1 MHQNPE
7 IQMPIAPDCNLSDAS
22 LDEFHEK
29 SKLVKLG
36 GLFLALVGLMSAAIV
51 IGPFGLSFQDVLQV
65 LSAHILG
72 GSDMAEV
79 NKLHNTVVWDIRLPR
94 VLLAAAVG
102 AALAVSGGVFQGCF
116 RNPLVEP
123 YILGASSGAAFGA
136 ALAIVFQSF
145 FLSLQLSAFVF
156 AVIAVFGAYSLA
168 RVRGETPVVT
178 LILSGIVIGSIFAA
192 LVSIMKYLAADAALR
207 EIVFWLMGG
216 FYYAVWKDV
225 AVVLPPVLGLTLL
238 LCLLGWK
245 LNIISMG
252 DEEARTLGV
261 NPEKYKT
268 VFILLATL
276 MTALSVSIVGII
288 AWVGLMMPHAARML
302 LGPDHRFMLPAAALM
317 GSMYLVICDT
327 LARNLTNTE
336 IPVGII
342 TSILGAPYLIYLLR
356 SKGTSAFGG

>member
-1 MHQNPE
+1 MSETVESSIELTP
-7 IQMPIAPDCNLSDAS
+7 APTGVTYHEGRKVLSI
-22 LDEFHEK
+22 
-29 SKLVKLG
+29 
-36 GLFLALVGLMSAAIV
+36 GLLFALLATVMVAAVI
-51 IGPFGLSFQDVLQV
+51 IGPFGLTFDNVYQV
-65 LSAHILG
+65 LCAHLLPG
-72 GSDMAEV
+72 GNLESV

-116 RNPLVEP
+116 KNPLVEP

-136 ALAIVFQSF
+136 ALAIVLQTFL
-145 FLSLQLSAFVF
+145 LSLQLSAFIF
-156 AVIAVFGAYSLA
+156 SVITVFGAYSLA
-168 RVRGETPVVT
+168 RVRGETPIVT
-178 LILSGIVIGSIFAA
+178 LILAGVVIGSIFTA
-192 LVSIMKYLAADAALR
+192 LVSILKYLAADAALR

-225 AVVLPPVLGLTLL
+225 ALVLPPVIGLTCI
-238 LCLLGWK
+238 LCMLGWK

-252 DEEARTLGV
+252 DEEARTLGI
-261 NPEKYKT
+261 NPEKYKII
-268 VFILLATL
+268 FILLATL

-302 LGPDHRFMLPAAALM
+302 LGPDHRFMLPGAAIM
-317 GSMYLVICDT
+317 GSIYIVICDT

-356 SKGTSAFGG
+356 SKGRSAFGG